1 MNNETGAAAVSN
13 QLRIQNTSGG
23 GEAVA
28 LGGWSPVSGMGWVW
42 QVAAALPLL
51 HRDRNS

>member
-1 MNNETGAAAVSN
+1 MNNGTGAV
-13 QLRIQNTSGG
+13 G
-23 GEAVA
+23 AVA

-51 HRDRNS
+51 HHDCNS